1 MAMPRAPIAAVTGAR
16 RGIGRGIAIALARAG
31 FDLVLNDLVDDDDMT
46 ATKEAIAAEGR
57 RTACAIG
64 DIADVTRAGDLAA
77 RFQLAFGG
85 LDCLVNNAGVPAM
98 RRGDLLEMTPESFD
112 RIGAVNL
119 RGTFFLTQAV
129 ARLMLDEPRG
139 ASDPPR
145 SIIFISSISAVA
157 ASVERGEYC
166 VAKAGLSMA
175 SRLFALR
182 LAAHR
187 IACHEVRP
195 GIIRTPMTA
204 PAAEKYDRLVAEG
217 LSPMPRW
224 GEPDDVG
231 RAVAALAGGAF
242 TFTTGDAFHV
252 DGGLHVARL

>member
-1 MAMPRAPIAAVTGAR
+1 MSRFRAPVAAVTGAG
-16 RGIGRGIAIALARAG
+16 RGIGRGIAVALAGAG
-31 FDLVLNDLVDDDDMT
+31 FDLVLNDLAEDDAMA
-46 ATKEAIAAEGR
+46 ATMDAVRGEGARAA
-57 RTACAIG
+57 CVIG
-64 DIADVTRAGDLAA
+64 DISDVARSGELAQA
-77 RFQLAFGG
+77 FAQAFGR
-85 LDCLVNNAGVPAM
+85 LDCLVNNAGIPALQ
-98 RRGDLLEMTPESFD
+98 RGDLLDMTPESFD
-112 RIGAVNL
+112 RTLAVNL

-129 ARLMLDEPRG
+129 SRLMIEDAREVD
-139 ASDPPR
+139 DPAR

-166 VAKAGLSMA
+166 IGKAGVSMV

-182 LAAHR
+182 LAPHA

-204 PAAEKYDRLVAEG
+204 PVADKYDRLIAEG

-224 GEPDDVG
+224 GEPQDVG

-242 TFTTGDAFHV
+242 GFTTGDAIHV